1 MRKFNVT
8 VNGNT
13 YEVLVDEVSAEA
25 VANVPSNQNSFKPS
39 APAPV
44 AAPAVTAPVIAKAP
58 AAAPAT
64 GGTPLK
70 SPMPGMILKF
80 KAEDGQQ
87 VKKGQVIV
95 ILEAMKMENDL
106 VAPADG
112 CVKFLLAQGAN
123 VSSGTVIA
131 VIN

>member
-8 VNGNT
+8 VNGNS
-13 YEVLVDEVSAEA
+13 YEVLVDEVLGETA
-25 VANVPSNQNSFKPS
+25 VNVPSNQNISRPS

-44 AAPAVTAPVIAKAP
+44 AAPKDLAP
-58 AAAPAT
+58 AIKQEPVSAPAVS
-64 GGTPLK
+64 GTPLK
-70 SPMPGMILKF
+70 SPMPGMVLKF
-80 KAEDGQQ
+80 KATDGQQ
-87 VKKGQVIV
+87 VKKGQVVV

-112 CVKFLLAQGAN
+112 IIKFLVAQGAN

-131 VIN
+131 VVN